1 MKMYINLSILM
12 SYAMNIIKNIMLAR
26 SYKCSFPL
34 VRETFYKRAQQE
46 LRNILLGITKGK
58 WAGYILFLR
67 DIDTSL
73 SGLCSGKVFIFLMSG
88 LKIRGFVS
96 TGVQMSWDWPT
107 LSTTKIVAARTT
119 SLMRDLVL
127 DWQIPAF
134 IQTPVLAKS
143 RIIRIVM
150 LL

>member
-1 MKMYINLSILM
+1 MYINLSILM

-73 SGLCSGKVFIFLMSG
+73 SGLCSGKVFIILMSG

-119 SLMRDLVL
+119 SLIRDLVL

>member
-58 WAGYILFLR
+58 RTSFLR
-67 DIDTSL
+67 A
-73 SGLCSGKVFIFLMSG
+73 V
-88 LKIRGFVS
+88 V
-96 TGVQMSWDWPT
+96 
-107 LSTTKIVAARTT
+107 
-119 SLMRDLVL
+119 
-127 DWQIPAF
+127 
-134 IQTPVLAKS
+134 
-143 RIIRIVM
+143 
-150 LL
+150 

>member
-1 MKMYINLSILM
+1 MYINLSILM

-119 SLMRDLVL
+119 SPIRDLVL